1 MTDWHSPCE
10 RRIDGDRV
18 TELIPSREWLSGRVA
33 GNRGP
38 DVNPLVTHPQG
49 FYPPALPRH
58 KARDHLH
65 DRNREHALY
74 DVRAM
79 MLIEPTNDLAREQEQ
94 SSLASPPHPC
104 LCVMLMAAH
113 AETLRGCSAWRPL
126 TVRM

>member
-74 DVRAM
+74 DVRASHDVDRTH
-79 MLIEPTNDLAREQEQ
+79 E
-94 SSLASPPHPC
+94 
-104 LCVMLMAAH
+104 
-113 AETLRGCSAWRPL
+113 
-126 TVRM
+126 